1 MEIVLKEI
9 ELAKQI
15 FVLEL
20 TNKFETDIPEQLL
33 QSKLPMSF
41 QFYDSTFP
49 VVHELTNQ
57 RYLSE

>member
-1 MEIVLKEI
+1 MGYGRSTYMEIVLKEI

-41 QFYDSTFP
+41 
-49 VVHELTNQ
+49 
-57 RYLSE
+57 